1 MYWFPT
7 VLGSFISGMTNF
19 DLLGDFG
26 RIEWLGNFELVLFY
40 NLIFATAAIGCL
52 VTKFTATVRKEI
64 YARLRS
70 SLIGIF
76 KSEGKK
82 SSLGMFSTKE
92 D

>member
-1 MYWFPT
+1 
-7 VLGSFISGMTNF
+7 MTNF

-26 RIEWLGNFELVLFY
+26 RIEWLGNFKLVLFY
-40 NLIFATAAIGCL
+40 NLIFATAAISCL

-76 KSEGKK
+76 KSDGKK
-82 SSLGMFSTKE
+82 NSIGICPMKE

>member
-1 MYWFPT
+1 
-7 VLGSFISGMTNF
+7 MTNF

-26 RIEWLGNFELVLFY
+26 RIEWLGNFKLVLLY

-64 YARLRS
+64 YTRLRS
-70 SLIGIF
+70 SLLGIF
-76 KSEGKK
+76 RTTNVIADAKK
-82 SSLGMFSTKE
+82 NSLSSGMFSTKE

>member
-1 MYWFPT
+1 
-7 VLGSFISGMTNF
+7 MTNF

-26 RIEWLGNFELVLFY
+26 RIEWLGNFKLVLLY
-40 NLIFATAAIGCL
+40 NLIFATAAITCL

-70 SLIGIF
+70 SLLSIFRTNAKKNSSGIF
-76 KSEGKK
+76 
-82 SSLGMFSTKE
+82 FTKE

>member
-1 MYWFPT
+1 
-7 VLGSFISGMTNF
+7 MTNF

-26 RIEWLGNFELVLFY
+26 QIEWLGNFKLVLFY
-40 NLIFATAAIGCL
+40 NVIFAVATITCL

-70 SLIGIF
+70 SLLGIF
-76 KSEGKK
+76 RRDYYRKGNI
-82 SSLGMFSTKE
+82 SLKE